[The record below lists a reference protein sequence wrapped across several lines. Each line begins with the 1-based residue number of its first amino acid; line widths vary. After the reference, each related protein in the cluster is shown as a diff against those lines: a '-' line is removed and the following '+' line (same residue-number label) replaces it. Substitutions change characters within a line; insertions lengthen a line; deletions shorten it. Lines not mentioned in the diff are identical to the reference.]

1 MAQGVEKKAKLIE
14 SLAGTMTDNMWG
26 DDILQRCRLIREA
39 LEEIEKSALSA
50 RSGEHFSR

>member
-1 MAQGVEKKAKLIE
+1 MAQGVEIQAKLIE

-39 LEEIEKSALSA
+39 LEEIEKSARDA
-50 RSGEHFSR
+50 RSGER